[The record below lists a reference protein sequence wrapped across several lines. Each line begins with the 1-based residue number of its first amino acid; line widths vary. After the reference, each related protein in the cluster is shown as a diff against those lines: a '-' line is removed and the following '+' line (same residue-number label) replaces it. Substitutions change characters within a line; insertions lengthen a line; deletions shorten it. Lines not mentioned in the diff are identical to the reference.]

1 MTFLRGIVGK
11 LWVTILLLVTFIVVI
26 LSMLLLEYIDNENI
40 QASEERLIERSEKIV
55 QMIQK
60 YEGKSF
66 TPDVVEAMLTENI
79 GLYIAN
85 KDGEVYFQ
93 KKIKEIESFSFMNFF
108 EEKNLEVVA
117 AKQSIVLFRW
127 HHPVEIEHT
136 DVHQLLIAAR
146 AYASNQGDKRYIVL
160 YEPVDNILSLGKDTA
175 KFLLVVAMLTLFLTT
190 VFAFFLSSRITA
202 PLRMMRTA
210 VFEVARG
217 KFETKVPILTRD
229 EIGELA
235 ISFNQMARQLKFTMN
250 ALRQEKEQLS
260 SILSS
265 MADGVFTISRNGEMV
280 PLNVNA
286 ETFFHLWYNSVG
298 ERKEAYDFMP
308 EPLYHLFTTVVETEH
323 ESVIEVTFDAYH
335 WVIAMTPLYSQT
347 NVRGTVAIVR
357 DMTAERKLEKIR
369 KDFIANVSHELRTPI
384 AMIQGYSEAIVDGI
398 AESEQ
403 ENKEIAQ
410 IIYDESLR
418 MSRLVNELL
427 DVARMEAGVIQLHP
441 ECIEIKPYFE
451 RVLKRFDGIAEDKD
465 VHLYLKMDYK
475 NPCFIFDGDRIE
487 QVVTNLV
494 DNAIRH
500 TPEHGCV
507 SLFVQEDMD
516 GLTVSVKDTG
526 VGISDEDIP
535 FVFERFYKSD
545 KARTR
550 GKSGTGLGLSIVKNI
565 IQAHH
570 GEIDVSTKLGEGTVF
585 TFTIPVPE
593 GNEPVFFKQ

>member
-1 MTFLRGIVGK
+1 MIFFRSIVGK
-11 LWVTILLLVTFIVVI
+11 LWLTILLLVTFIVFI
-26 LSMLLLEYIDNENI
+26 LAMLLLEHIDSRNI
-40 QASEERLIERSEKIV
+40 QSSQLRLVESSDRIV
-55 QMIQK
+55 QVIQE
-60 YEGKSF
+60 YEDKPF
-66 TPDVVEAMLTENI
+66 VPNVVKQMVPEDI
-79 GLYIAN
+79 GLYIATEGD
-85 KDGEVYFQ
+85 KVYFQ
-93 KKIKEIESFSFMNFF
+93 KKIPEIKDFAFQDFAQSTQLEKAMNGKSSEIF
-108 EEKNLEVVA
+108 
-117 AKQSIVLFRW
+117 QW
-127 HHPVEIEHT
+127 YHPVEKRNM
-136 DVHQLLIAAR
+136 DAYQLLVMVRVYLAADGEKQ
-146 AYASNQGDKRYIVL
+146 YLVL
-160 YEPVDNILSLGKDTA
+160 YELVDNILSLGRDTT
-175 KFLLVVAMLTLFLTT
+175 KFLLVTAALALFLTT

-202 PLRMMRTA
+202 PLRIMRTA

-265 MADGVFTISRNGEMV
+265 MADGVFTISRNGEID

-286 ETFFHLWYNSVG
+286 ETFFHLWYNSIE
-298 ERKEAYDFMP
+298 ERKESYDFMP

-323 ESVIEVTFDAYH
+323 ESIVEVEFEEYH
-335 WVIAMTPLYSQT
+335 WVIAMTPLYSHT
-347 NVRGTVAIVR
+347 HVRGTVAIVR
-357 DMTAERKLEKIR
+357 DMTSERKLEKIR

-398 AESEQ
+398 AETEQ

-427 DVARMEAGVIQLHP
+427 DLARIEAGVIELHP
-441 ECIEIKPYFE
+441 EHIEIKSYFE
-451 RVLKRFDGIAEDKD
+451 RVFKRFDGIAEDKQ
-465 VHLYLKMDYK
+465 VILKLDFNVRSK
-475 NPCFIFDGDRIE
+475 TFIFDGDRME

-500 TPEHGCV
+500 TPEEGSV
-507 SLFVQEDMD
+507 SLIIQEDVE
-516 GLTVSVKDTG
+516 GLTISVKDTG
-526 VGISDEDIP
+526 VGIPDEDIP

-565 IQAHH
+565 VEAHNGKIQ
-570 GEIDVSTKLGEGTVF
+570 VSSRLGQGTVF
-585 TFTIPVPE
+585 KLNIP
-593 GNEPVFFKQ
+593 NEDCDEAIPFDR

>member
-1 MTFLRGIVGK
+1 MMFFKGIVGK
-11 LWVTILLLVTFIVVI
+11 LWLTILLLVTFIVFI

-40 QASEERLIERSEKIV
+40 RNSEEELVEQSEKV
-55 QMIQK
+55 AQVIQK
-60 YEGKSF
+60 YEGQVL
-66 TPDVVEAMLTENI
+66 TAEIVRNLLTENI
-79 GLYIAN
+79 GLYVAN
-85 KDGEVYFQ
+85 QDGEVYFRKNIQ
-93 KKIKEIESFSFMNFF
+93 QIDDFSFTEFF
-108 EEKNLEVVA
+108 SEKDLGTVLDS
-117 AKQSIVLFRW
+117 QSTAVFRW
-127 HHPVEIEHT
+127 YHPVEVKNT
-136 DVHQLLIAAR
+136 DAYQLLIAAR
-146 AYASNQGDKRYIVL
+146 AYQSNQGNKQYILL

-175 KFLLVVAMLTLFLTT
+175 KFLLVIAALTLFLTT

-202 PLRMMRTA
+202 PLRIMRTA

-265 MADGVFTISRNGEMV
+265 MADGVFTISRNGEIA

-286 ETFFHLWYNSVG
+286 EMFFHLWYNSVG
-298 ERKEAYDFMP
+298 NRKEEYDFMP
-308 EPLYHLFTTVVETEH
+308 EPLYNLFTKVVKTEH
-323 ESVIEVTFDAYH
+323 ESVAEVAFDAYH

-347 NVRGTVAIVR
+347 RVRGTVAIVR
-357 DMTAERKLEKIR
+357 DMTTERKLEKIR

-398 AESEQ
+398 AVDEQ
-403 ENKEIAQ
+403 ESREIAQ

-441 ECIEIKPYFE
+441 ERIEICPYFE
-451 RVLKRFDGIAEDKD
+451 RVFKRFDGIAEDKE
-465 VHLYLKMDYK
+465 VHLHLEIK
-475 NPCFIFDGDRIE
+475 NKDSDFVFDGDRME
-487 QVVTNLV
+487 QVITNLV

-500 TPEHGCV
+500 TPEDGSV
-507 SLFVQEDMD
+507 FLIVQEDIS

-526 VGISDEDIP
+526 VGIPDEDIP

-565 IQAHH
+565 IKAHN
-570 GEIDVSTKLGEGTVF
+570 GEIHVSTKLGQGTVF
-585 TFTIPVPE
+585 TFNIPFCE